1 MNVQGT
7 GFNQGV
13 TLKIKRYKLTDAAK
27 PYLHEESRLCWGQKV
42 LEKVVK
48 WEGPIMLGDYQVAKI
63 TYLYKIDIAADWT
76 SKPEIP
82 NAFPA
87 IKNVLDGAGS
97 RETTH
102 VLKLTNNGWE
112 AKGLNSG
119 WK

>member
-1 MNVQGT
+1 MQQNPT
-7 GFNQGV
+7 YM
-13 TLKIKRYKLTDAAK
+13 KKAA
-27 PYLHEESRLCWGQKV
+27 CAGGQKV

-48 WEGPIMLGDYQVAKI
+48 WEGSIMLGDYQVAKI